1 MSVENNSLRSIDGLN
16 TISCDTINV
25 VESIEIDGDNGTN
38 NQILRSNGTK
48 TLWSDLYDLLAQLS
62 VSAPLSFA
70 TGSFYN
76 GSVARAITIAD
87 GAIGNVKLEHST
99 ISGKALGTNLETLNF
114 DAPLSNL
121 DYNGGTARTITIA
134 DGDIGNAKLTNSTIS
149 GISLGSNLNVLN
161 FNTSSGLIGLDDSG
175 STVTDYNGN
184 APVFLGVELKG
195 SGGISKDADGLS
207 LTNNSISG
215 IVLGGNLTSL
225 LVDTPLSYV
234 SGSTYNGATER
245 SLQISNIANNKLAN
259 STISGVSL
267 GSNLNNLGL
276 YFGLSFLSGNA
287 NYNGSASETIQ
298 LDFKSGGNINAD
310 ANGLFISNQTATLGV
325 TSLTL
330 GATTADLNM
339 SDDSGVKGSITNAN
353 LLGGSN
359 LLTNE
364 RLAYY
369 DTGTGSARWI
379 YIMNA
384 GDWRPNDDQSYF
396 NIAIEDDHTTSKV
409 VGRGR
414 THSTSLEAMGVFT
427 IPQGWTPTGIFV
439 DVRDSSGNNEP
450 EQLDVYKVKQFG
462 GSNGT
467 LTDLVG
473 FTTTGTERTFT
484 SSYGVAD
491 PTTALLV
498 EVHLNGTADYI
509 GGGYIVLTPPS

>member
-1 MSVENNSLRSIDGLN
+1 MSIENNSARSIDGLN
-16 TISCDTINV
+16 TLFCDVINV
-25 VESIEIDGDNGTN
+25 VESIEIDGDNGNN
-38 NQILRSNGTK
+38 NQLLTSNGTR
-48 TLWSDLYDLLAQLS
+48 TLWSDLSDLLSQLT
-62 VSAPLSFA
+62 VSAPLSFVA
-70 TGSFYN
+70 GSFYN

-99 ISGKALGTNLETLNF
+99 ISGKALGTDLETLNF

-149 GISLGSNLNVLN
+149 GKELGNNLDNLFLGN
-161 FNTSSGLIGLDDSG
+161 GLLAIDDG
-175 STVTDYNGN
+175 AGAATNYNGTE
-184 APVFLGVELKG
+184 FIGVSVKPHT
-195 SGGISKDADGLS
+195 GITVDANGVS
-207 LTNNSISG
+207 LTSNTISG
-215 IVLGGNLTSL
+215 IALGGTLTNLL
-225 LVDTPLSYV
+225 ADTPLSFV
-234 SGSTYNGATER
+234 SGANYNGTTER
-245 SLQISNIANNKLAN
+245 SLQISNIPNNKLAN
-259 STISGVSL
+259 STISGISL
-267 GSNLNNLGL
+267 GSNLNNLGV
-276 YFGLSFLSGNA
+276 YTGMSFLSGNA
-287 NYNGSASETIQ
+287 TYNGGASETIQ
-298 LDFKSGGNINAD
+298 ILFKSGGNINAD
-310 ANGLFISNQTATLGV
+310 ANGLFISNQTATLGL

-359 LLTNE
+359 LMTNE

-379 YIMNA
+379 YIINA

-427 IPQGWTPTGIFV
+427 IPQGWTPTGILV